1 MALNPHHPG
10 TYRIAAVVDHYRR
23 RGYAQALAILDSAN
37 LPSYPHA
44 VMTRAA
50 IYAQL
55 GQLNESHAVW
65 REVATRWPEY
75 AAHVEE
81 EMHKWLAPDVVVHLL
96 EGVEKAR
103 RRDVNSD

>member
-1 MALNPHHPG
+1 M
-10 TYRIAAVVDHYRR
+10 DHYRR
-23 RGYAQALAILDSAN
+23 REYAQALAILDSAN

-81 EMHKWLAPDVVVHLL
+81 EMHKWLAPDVVVHLF